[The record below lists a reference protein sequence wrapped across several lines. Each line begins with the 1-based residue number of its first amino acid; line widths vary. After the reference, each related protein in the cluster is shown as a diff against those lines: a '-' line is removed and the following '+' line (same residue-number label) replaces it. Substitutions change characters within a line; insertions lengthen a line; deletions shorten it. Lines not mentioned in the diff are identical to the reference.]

1 VLVDGGLQR
10 NILAAAAVNRPDG
23 VVVNA
28 SAGTDMTYEK
38 TIRIEKLKVYY
49 SGLRDGIKMY
59 AHWRDGLEYV
69 GTTGKSLQSA
79 MKELNDEEE
88 SRIQILLR
96 ETA

>member
-1 VLVDGGLQR
+1 
-10 NILAAAAVNRPDG
+10 
-23 VVVNA
+23 
-28 SAGTDMTYEK
+28 MTPYEITVK
-38 TIRIEKLKVYY
+38 IQNLKYYY

-88 SRIQILLR
+88 RRIQILQG